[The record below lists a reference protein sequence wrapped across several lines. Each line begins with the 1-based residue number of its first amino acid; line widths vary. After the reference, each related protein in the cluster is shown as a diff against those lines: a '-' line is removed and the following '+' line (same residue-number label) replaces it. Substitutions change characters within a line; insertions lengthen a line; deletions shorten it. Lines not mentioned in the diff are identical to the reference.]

1 MPYIAAIAVAGIL
14 LLQASGSIPLS
25 SVGGPMTIAA
35 VFLAAALAV
44 GLHEAWTKRRSLVGW
59 IVNIVVSLI
68 GAFVAAQLG
77 GLAMVTI
84 LPFQGSLAA
93 AGGPV
98 FAIALAGAML
108 ATLLGAW
115 GAIEAVNR
123 LFRRA
128 G

>member
-14 LLQASGSIPLS
+14 LLQASGSIPLA
-25 SVGGPMTIAA
+25 SVGGPLTIALA
-35 VFLAAALAV
+35 FLAAALAV
-44 GLHEAWTKRRSLVGW
+44 GLHEAWTKRRGVVGW
-59 IVNIVVSLI
+59 VVNVVVSFL
-68 GAFVAAQLG
+68 GAFVAAQIA
-77 GLAMVTI
+77 GLIMVTI

-93 AGGPV
+93 TGGPL
-98 FAIALAGAML
+98 FAIALVGVML

-123 LFRRA
+123 LWRRA